1 MIEEKNQLKGIKN
14 KEQFLK
20 LSNEINDVSRSLK
33 ESTKKLCR
41 LFKENKNLNEDLIK
55 VENER
60 HEIVK
65 LIKDMLM
72 FLEENKY

>member
-60 HEIVK
+60 HEIV
-65 LIKDMLM
+65 
-72 FLEENKY
+72 